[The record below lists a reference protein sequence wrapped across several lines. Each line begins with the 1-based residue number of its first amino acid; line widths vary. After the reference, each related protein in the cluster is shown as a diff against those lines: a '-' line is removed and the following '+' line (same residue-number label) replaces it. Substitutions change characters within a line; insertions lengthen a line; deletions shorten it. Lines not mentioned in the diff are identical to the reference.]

1 MIVQCLFL
9 IVNGTKLIVAKET
22 GNYWVKSRY
31 VRKSFSADGHQVDTR
46 IYWARIFNH
55 LHTDGWLGGGFGSKL
70 ADITPT
76 AMVIFGLSGMILFTT
91 PRIRRLKGKH

>member
-22 GNYWVKSRY
+22 GDYWVKSRY

-55 LHTDGWLGGGFGSKL
+55 LHTDGWLEGGFGS
-70 ADITPT
+70 
-76 AMVIFGLSGMILFTT
+76 
-91 PRIRRLKGKH
+91 